1 MGWGAAAG
9 WWSSQNTP
17 SICWLRSPSDGH
29 GLWCPKTI
37 TTEYWSQ
44 VTIAHI
50 IIMFKILRDSL
61 KCEADTGEQMPLGL
75 LEARLPQPSACGNGV
90 HPPEATRC
98 ACAGV
103 LGSHSSQNLSHLL
116 YSLLRLFLC
125 EADCFFA
132 CFQCVCHCSSKHFCH
147 CLVCHT
153 VLTPDTCG
161 SFHPV

>member
-1 MGWGAAAG
+1 MVGP
-9 WWSSQNTP
+9 WSSQNTP
-17 SICWLRSPSDGH
+17 SICWLCSPSDGH

-37 TTEYWSQ
+37 TTDYWSE

-50 IIMFKILRDSL
+50 IIKMFKILRDSP
-61 KCEADTGEQMPLGL
+61 KCEADTTEQMPLGL
-75 LEARLPQPSACGNGV
+75 LEAGLPQPSACRSRVTRLRRRGV
-90 HPPEATRC
+90 PM
-98 ACAGV
+98 
-103 LGSHSSQNLSHLL
+103 LGSWALTARGISHLL

-153 VLTPDTCG
+153 HN
-161 SFHPV
+161 SYI